1 MSIRIFCALAGV
13 LALSACATNSGLV
26 AVGGVDSAELVVP
39 AAEEAI
45 ETELLVC
52 EIDELFEA
60 QELEIGPGDLWL
72 RIRNGFTLESVENPE
87 VMAQLRWYAAHQN
100 YLDRVATRA
109 TPYMHLVV
117 EAIEERGMPMEIA
130 LLPVVES
137 AFDPFAYSHGRAA
150 GLWQF
155 IPGTGK
161 RFGLKQNW
169 WYDGRRDVTEATR
182 AALDYLEYL
191 HGMFGDWQLALAAYN
206 SGEGNVSRAI
216 RYNKAHNKPIDF
228 WNLRLP
234 KETSAYVPKL
244 LALKLLVEQ
253 PERFGVSW
261 RPIADEPYLANVDV
275 GRQIDLALAAELAQ
289 LEIEEVYLLNPAF
302 NRWATDP
309 DGPHSLLLPI
319 ENLET
324 FQAALAEL
332 GERDTVRWQRHTI
345 RSGESLLSIAS
356 RYNTTVELIR
366 EINGIRGNLIR
377 AGHTLTVPVAMQS
390 LNGYSLTADNRLEKK
405 QSVSRSGTRV
415 DHRVASGESFWS
427 ISRSYGVGMR
437 ELAAW
442 NNMAPTDP
450 LRVGQTLAVWA
461 RQPATAVAASLG
473 PAERVRTIT
482 YTVRRGDS
490 LARIA
495 SRFGVGV
502 NDITRWNNISKQ
514 NYLQPGQR
522 LTLRV
527 DITKQST

>member
-1 MSIRIFCALAGV
+1 MSIRTLCTFLGALALG
-13 LALSACATNSGLV
+13 ACATSPNTIDHEI
-26 AVGGVDSAELVVP
+26 DSAEVVVP

-45 ETELLVC
+45 EAEELVC
-52 EIDELFEA
+52 SVDELIAAE
-60 QELEIGPGDLWL
+60 ELAVGPGDLWV
-72 RIRNGFTLESVENPE
+72 RIREGFALKSVENE
-87 VMAQLRWYAAHQN
+87 EIMAQLRWYAAHQS

-109 TPYMHLVV
+109 MPYMHLIV

-130 LLPVVES
+130 LLPIVES

-161 RFGLKQNW
+161 RFKLKQNW

-191 HGMFGDWQLALAAYN
+191 HGEFDDWQLALAAYN
-206 SGEGNVSRAI
+206 SGEGNVGRAI
-216 RYNKAHNKPIDF
+216 RYNKARNLPVDF

-244 LALKLLVEQ
+244 LALKLLVEH
-253 PERFGVSW
+253 PERYGVSW
-261 RPIADEPYLANVDV
+261 RPIADEPYLAGVDV
-275 GRQIDLALAAELAQ
+275 GRQIDLALAAELAGMD
-289 LEIEEVYLLNPAF
+289 IEQVYLLNPAF

-309 DGPHSLLLPI
+309 EGPHTLLLPL
-319 ENLET
+319 ENVES
-324 FQAALAEL
+324 FQTALAEL
-332 GERDTVRWQRHTI
+332 GESDTVRWQRHRI
-345 RSGESLLSIAS
+345 RTGESLLSIAG
-356 RYNTTVELIR
+356 RYNTTVDLIR

-377 AGHTLTVPVAMQS
+377 AGDTLTVPVAMKS
-390 LNGYSLTADNRLEKK
+390 LNGYALTADNRLDSK
-405 QSVSRSGTRV
+405 QSVARNGTRV

-427 ISRSYGVGMR
+427 ISRSYGVGIR

-450 LRVGQTLAVWA
+450 LRVGQKLAVWTS
-461 RQPATAVAASLG
+461 RPATAMTASMG

-495 SRFGVGV
+495 SKFGVGV
-502 NDITRWNNISKQ
+502 SDITRWNNISTKS
-514 NYLQPGQR
+514 YLQPGQR

-527 DITKQST
+527 DVTNQST

>member
-1 MSIRIFCALAGV
+1 M
-13 LALSACATNSGLV
+13 
-26 AVGGVDSAELVVP
+26 
-39 AAEEAI
+39 
-45 ETELLVC
+45 
-52 EIDELFEA
+52 
-60 QELEIGPGDLWL
+60 
-72 RIRNGFTLESVENPE
+72 
-87 VMAQLRWYAAHQN
+87 
-100 YLDRVATRA
+100 
-109 TPYMHLVV
+109 
-117 EAIEERGMPMEIA
+117 
-130 LLPVVES
+130 
-137 AFDPFAYSHGRAA
+137 
-150 GLWQF
+150 
-155 IPGTGK
+155 
-161 RFGLKQNW
+161 
-169 WYDGRRDVTEATR
+169 
-182 AALDYLEYL
+182 
-191 HGMFGDWQLALAAYN
+191 
-206 SGEGNVSRAI
+206 
-216 RYNKAHNKPIDF
+216 
-228 WNLRLP
+228 
-234 KETSAYVPKL
+234 
-244 LALKLLVEQ
+244 
-253 PERFGVSW
+253 
-261 RPIADEPYLANVDV
+261 
-275 GRQIDLALAAELAQ
+275 
-289 LEIEEVYLLNPAF
+289 LNPAF

>member
-1 MSIRIFCALAGV
+1 MSIRTFCAMLGA
-13 LALSACATNSGLV
+13 LALSACATNTNMSDP
-26 AVGGVDSAELVVP
+26 GVDNAEVVVP

-45 ETELLVC
+45 EAEALLCVV
-52 EIDELFEA
+52 DELITA
-60 QELEIGPGDLWL
+60 DELAVGPGDLWL
-72 RIRNGFTLESVENPE
+72 RVRAGFTLESIENTE
-87 VMAQLRWYAAHQN
+87 VMAQLRWYAAHQS

-109 TPYMHLVV
+109 MPYMHLIV

-130 LLPVVES
+130 LLPIVES

-155 IPGTGK
+155 IPGTGT
-161 RFGLKQNW
+161 RFKLKQNW

-191 HGMFGDWQLALAAYN
+191 HSEFDDWQLALAAYN
-206 SGEGNVSRAI
+206 SGEGNVARAI
-216 RYNKAHNKPIDF
+216 RYNKARNLPVDF

-253 PERFGVSW
+253 PERYGVSW
-261 RPIADEPYLANVDV
+261 RPIADKAYLATVDV
-275 GRQIDLALAAELAQ
+275 GRQIDLALAAQMAELD
-289 LEIEEVYLLNPAF
+289 IEQVYLLNPAF

-309 DGPHSLLLPI
+309 DGPHKLLLPL
-319 ENLET
+319 ENIET
-324 FQAALAEL
+324 FQAALDEL
-332 GERDTVRWQRHTI
+332 GDSDTVRWQRHKI
-345 RSGESLLSIAS
+345 RTGESLLSIAG
-356 RYNTTVELIR
+356 RYNTTVDLIR
-366 EINGIRGNLIR
+366 EINGVRGNLIR
-377 AGHTLTVPVAMQS
+377 AGDTLTVPVAMKS
-390 LNGYSLTADNRLEKK
+390 LNGYALTADNRLESK

-427 ISRSYGVGMR
+427 ISRSYGVGIR

-450 LRVGQTLAVWA
+450 LRVGQSLAVWTQ
-461 RQPATAVAASLG
+461 QPATAMTASLG
-473 PAERVRTIT
+473 PADRVRTIT

-495 SRFGVGV
+495 SKFGVGV
-502 NDITRWNNISKQ
+502 SDITRWNDISKQ
-514 NYLQPGQR
+514 SYLQPGQR